1 MVVFLSSS
9 STSSYTGPFVDPF
22 SFSSGVGKLCL
33 KIVFFSLFCIYFIPH
48 NNNKIN
54 VIEELPS
61 TLMAIAIT
69 STGML
74 TCTGTLSCSV
84 STYIRLKRNYIIYL
98 LYESKLTVE
107 FIMLAESVIAII
119 SVSVECTNTINLL
132 TNIIVDG
139 ILISQCRIITYHLK
153 TLLQSHDK

>member
-22 SFSSGVGKLCL
+22 TFSSGIGKLCL
-33 KIVFFSLFCIYFIPH
+33 KIVFCSLFSILYFTPH
-48 NNNKIN
+48 NNPKIN
-54 VIEELPS
+54 VIEELTS

-84 STYIRLKRNYIIYL
+84 STYIRIKENYIIYL
-98 LYESKLTVE
+98 LQESKLTVE
-107 FIMLAESVIAII
+107 FIMLVESVISIM
-119 SVSVECTNTINLL
+119 SVSVVCTNNIKTLFYFLL

-139 ILISQCRIITYHLK
+139 ILRSQCRII
-153 TLLQSHDK
+153 